1 MMDFYQQYI
10 AKSRYSR
17 FLDNENRRED
27 WFETVDRYM
36 DFMNK
41 HLESKHGYK
50 IPVEVDSELREAIK
64 NLEVMPSMRAIMT
77 AGKALERDN
86 TAGYNCSYLAVDDPK
101 AFDEAMYILLC
112 GTGVGFSVEHKY
124 VNKLPE
130 VPEKMFDSD
139 TTVVVSDSKEG
150 WAKSLRQVIA
160 LLYSGEIP
168 KWDVSKIR
176 PAGARLKTFG
186 GRASGPGPL
195 NELFEFVVRKFKAA
209 AGRKLNTLECHD
221 IMCKVAEVVVVGGVR
236 RSAMISLSDL
246 EDDKMRHAKTG
257 NWWVDNP
264 QRALANNSAVY
275 SEKPDVGQFLNE
287 WTSLYQSHSGER
299 GIFNREAAVKQA
311 ARNGRRDTDY
321 EFGCNPCSEILLRS
335 AGVCNLTECVIREE
349 DSIYDIE
356 RKVRLATILGT
367 YQATLTHFPYLRKI
381 WQRNAEEERLL
392 GVSLTGIL
400 DNKILGA
407 NVEQT
412 KTLLQRLRLVSVD
425 TNLDVATSIGINPS
439 AAITCVKPSGTVS
452 QLVDSAS
459 GIHPRH
465 SRYYIRR
472 VRGDKKDP
480 LTTFLQEKGIP
491 SEECVLRPESTIVFS
506 FPKKAPD
513 SATLREDLTAIE
525 HLDLWMMYQK
535 DWCEHKPSVTI
546 SVKEDEWVEVGAW
559 VWKNFDDIS
568 GVSFLPYD
576 GGTYKQAP
584 YEECTEEQYL
594 DLLRKM
600 PSAIYWDE
608 LIEEDDNVEGTQ
620 TLACTA
626 GACEI

>member
-1 MMDFYQQYI
+1 MDLYQQFI

-17 FLDNENRRED
+17 FLQEDKRREN
-27 WFETVDRYM
+27 WEETVDRYM
-36 DFMNK
+36 DFMAK
-41 HLESKHGYK
+41 HLESKHNYR
-50 IPVEVDSELREAIK
+50 IPSETYEDLSQAIK
-64 NLEVMPSMRAIMT
+64 NLEVVPSMRSIMT

-86 TAGYNCSYLAVDDPK
+86 TAGYNCSYLPVDDPK

-124 VNKLPE
+124 IDQLPD

-168 KWDVSKIR
+168 KWDLSKIR

-186 GRASGPGPL
+186 GRASGPKPL
-195 NELFEFVVRKFKAA
+195 QELFEFVVRKFKGA
-209 AGRKLNTLECHD
+209 AGRRLTTLECHD

-246 EDDKMRHAKTG
+246 DDDKMRHAKTG
-257 NWWVDNP
+257 AWWTDNP

-275 SEKPDVGQFLNE
+275 NCKPDVGQFMNE

-299 GIFNREAAVKQA
+299 GIFNREAAIEQSKK
-311 ARNGRRDTDY
+311 NGRRDY
-321 EFGCNPCSEILLRS
+321 EQEFGTNPCSEIILRPYQF
-335 AGVCNLTECVIREE
+335 CNLSEVVVRES
-349 DSIYDIE
+349 DSIYDLE
-356 RKVRLATILGT
+356 RKVELATILGT
-367 YQATLTHFPYLRKI
+367 YQSTLTHFPYLRKI
-381 WQRNAEEERLL
+381 WQRNTEEERLL

-400 DNKILGA
+400 DNKILGE
-407 NVEQT
+407 NNEQT
-412 KTLLQRLRLVSVD
+412 KTLLGRLRQHAVE
-425 TNLDVATSIGINPS
+425 TNLQYASDLNVNPS
-439 AAITCVKPSGTVS
+439 AAVTCVKPSGTVS

-472 VRGDKKDP
+472 IRGDKKDP
-480 LTTFLQEKGIP
+480 ITTFMTEKGVP
-491 SEECVLRPESTIVFS
+491 SEDCVMRPESTIVFS
-506 FPKKAPD
+506 FPKKAPE
-513 SATLREDLTAIE
+513 SALLRDDLTAIE
-525 HLDLWMMYQK
+525 HLELWMTYQK
-535 DWCEHKPSVTI
+535 HWCEHKPSVTI

-568 GVSFLPYD
+568 GVSFLPHD

-584 YEECTEEQYL
+584 YEECTEEQYN
-594 DLLRKM
+594 DLLDKM
-600 PSAIYWDE
+600 PSNIYWDE
-608 LIEEDDNVEGTQ
+608 LVEDDDNVEGVQ
-620 TLACTA
+620 QLACTA
-626 GACEI
+626 GVCEI